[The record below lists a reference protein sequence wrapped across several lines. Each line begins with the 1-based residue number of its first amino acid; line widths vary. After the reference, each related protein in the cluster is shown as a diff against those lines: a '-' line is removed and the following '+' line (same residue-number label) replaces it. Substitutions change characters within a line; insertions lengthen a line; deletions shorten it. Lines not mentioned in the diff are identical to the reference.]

1 MMYASM
7 CTRADCLPLPPFA
20 TQHTSQRKNG
30 RRRLLFFASNRRG
43 TPARAT
49 ALTHHSSSSAPFLLG
64 MSDAVSLSPVQDSA
78 FVTVTLV
85 SARGLMGKN
94 SDSTSDPFC
103 IIEIG
108 SQVHFSK
115 IKKATCDPIWN
126 ETYVFDIPMPL
137 PAPFYLNVS
146 VWNQPKF
153 SNGRDT
159 KGAFL
164 GQLSIDLGQVGR
176 SEANG
181 RFFELEKRS
190 ARSHV
195 SGGLEMKIAITSE
208 NDAAKMKQQE
218 KDRARALQQAMQKQI
233 DDEKEAHSAEI
244 LRQANAKVFS
254 HHNFS

>member
-1 MMYASM
+1 VHIY
-7 CTRADCLPLPPFA
+7 ADCLALPPFA
-20 TQHTSQRKNG
+20 TQQTPHCKKEDVGHFSLNPVDSELLRAPPHSGTSLIFR
-30 RRRLLFFASNRRG
+30 S
-43 TPARAT
+43 T
-49 ALTHHSSSSAPFLLG
+49 SSAPLLLL
-64 MSDAVSLSPVQDSA
+64 MSDAVSLSPVQDSG

-94 SDSTSDPFC
+94 SDSKSDPFC
-103 IIEIG
+103 IVEIG

-115 IKKATCDPIWN
+115 IKKATCDPIWS

-137 PAPFYLNVS
+137 PSPFYLSVS

-164 GQLSIDLGQVGR
+164 GRLQIDLGQVGR

-190 ARSHV
+190 SRSHV

-218 KDRARALQQAMQKQI
+218 KERARALQQAMQKQI
-233 DDEKEAHSAEI
+233 DDEKEARSAEN
-244 LRQANAKVFS
+244 LRQANAKVSS
-254 HHNFS
+254 HHNRSS